1 MLCETI
7 LSYIN
12 MFPIRGNQFVCNNH
26 KLGRDGGGLLLIL
39 EMNSTFRYVMI
50 WLLVMIMRL

>member
-1 MLCETI
+1 LRNLEDIGLVINLFMLCETI

-26 KLGRDGGGLLLIL
+26 KLGRDGGGGCSL
-39 EMNSTFRYVMI
+39 Y
-50 WLLVMIMRL
+50 

>member
-1 MLCETI
+1 
-7 LSYIN
+7 